1 LLSGVFVCIF
11 APLALTADVLA
22 LRGLRLW
29 KRSLLLPWLVLYAVI
44 ILLVNKFKT
53 DFSREDILN
62 HLIIH

>member
-53 DFSREDILN
+53 NFSRRDI
-62 HLIIH
+62 